1 MNFVSRGAVQA
12 TDAHVQ
18 APEGT
23 GRRAGGKELIL
34 EAVMKTFNQPK
45 EVRMSWYEDL
55 MCAGLAVWLV
65 WMAFV
70 GANALSKPFNTWV
83 IGQICQ

>member
-1 MNFVSRGAVQA
+1 
-12 TDAHVQ
+12 
-18 APEGT
+18 
-23 GRRAGGKELIL
+23 
-34 EAVMKTFNQPK
+34 MKTFNQPK

-70 GANALSKPFNTWV
+70 GANVLSKPFNTWV